1 MISYQNMII
10 LFQINDNSKINDEY
24 DLYDIVIVLTVWKRN
39 NLGMQ
44 LTNVKNQ
51 SILKNKK
58 TNIIIFQNSNHTNID
73 DIVNKWKQNN
83 YFSDKVDITFI
94 HSPIETGYFG
104 RFIVPLTSSVRSDS
118 YFFICD
124 DDIIWGKR
132 YFENMARVVN
142 EGSLATRNGRIIN
155 QHYHE
160 MIMSILIRKRHICYN
175 EDIEFDFGGH
185 TWAGRIS
192 WLRKAWNHVPL
203 SFEYSEDFWIS
214 AVLKSYYNIS
224 TKIPRC
230 PCPQG
235 NPIAPDLCAASHI
248 SASKHE
254 NAKVGDKNVTTYM
267 RKVLIKEITNKFNFQ
282 RLIYTK
288 PGYVNSIYR
297 KYAYGNKFF
306 NLSEPMWDDV
316 LYWQ

>member
-1 MISYQNMII
+1 
-10 LFQINDNSKINDEY
+10 
-24 DLYDIVIVLTVWKRN
+24 
-39 NLGMQ
+39 MQ

-142 EGSLATRNGRIIN
+142 EGSLATRNGRIIGQQYQELIIPTFTKKN
-155 QHYHE
+155 IFA
-160 MIMSILIRKRHICYN
+160 IM
-175 EDIEFDFGGH
+175 
-185 TWAGRIS
+185 
-192 WLRKAWNHVPL
+192 
-203 SFEYSEDFWIS
+203 
-214 AVLKSYYNIS
+214 
-224 TKIPRC
+224 KI
-230 PCPQG
+230 
-235 NPIAPDLCAASHI
+235 
-248 SASKHE
+248 
-254 NAKVGDKNVTTYM
+254 
-267 RKVLIKEITNKFNFQ
+267 
-282 RLIYTK
+282 
-288 PGYVNSIYR
+288 
-297 KYAYGNKFF
+297 
-306 NLSEPMWDDV
+306 
-316 LYWQ
+316 